1 MNYKSVLNE
10 KVKEISADKDFLFT
24 VSKLVKTDEEAKSI
38 LDYIE
43 QNNEDLFENV
53 LSLVFEICE
62 NRKKYKS

>member
-10 KVKEISADKDFLFT
+10 KVKEISTDKDFLFT
-24 VSKLVKTDEEAKSI
+24 VSKLVKTDEEAKLI

-43 QNNEDLFENV
+43 QNKEDLFENV

>member
-10 KVKEISADKDFLFT
+10 KVKEISTDKDFLFT

-62 NRKKYKS
+62 SRKKYKS

>member
-10 KVKEISADKDFLFT
+10 KVKKISTDKDFLFT

-62 NRKKYKS
+62 NRKKNKS

>member
-10 KVKEISADKDFLFT
+10 KVKEISTDKDFLFT

-38 LDYIE
+38 LNYIE

>member
-10 KVKEISADKDFLFT
+10 KVKEISTDKDFLFT
-24 VSKLVKTDEEAKSI
+24 VSKLIKTDEEAKSI

-62 NRKKYKS
+62 SRKKYKS

>member
-1 MNYKSVLNE
+1 MNYKTVLNE
-10 KVKEISADKDFLFT
+10 KVKEISTDKDFLFT

>member
-1 MNYKSVLNE
+1 MNYKTVLNE
-10 KVKEISADKDFLFT
+10 KVKKISTDKDFLFT

>member
-10 KVKEISADKDFLFT
+10 KVKEISTDKDFLFT
-24 VSKLVKTDEEAKSI
+24 VSKLIKTDEEAKSI

-53 LSLVFEICE
+53 LSIVFEICE
-62 NRKKYKS
+62 SRKKYKS

>member
-10 KVKEISADKDFLFT
+10 KVKEISTDKDFLFT
-24 VSKLVKTDEEAKSI
+24 ISKLVKTNEEAKTI

>member
-1 MNYKSVLNE
+1 MNYKSILNE
-10 KVKEISADKDFLFT
+10 KVKEISTDKDFLFT
-24 VSKLVKTDEEAKSI
+24 VSKLVKTDEEAKLI

-43 QNNEDLFENV
+43 HNNEDLFENV

>member
-10 KVKEISADKDFLFT
+10 KVKEISTDKDFLFT
-24 VSKLVKTDEEAKSI
+24 ASKLIKTDEEAKSI

>member
-10 KVKEISADKDFLFT
+10 KVKKISTDKDFLFT
-24 VSKLVKTDEEAKSI
+24 VSKLVNTDEEAKSI

>member
-10 KVKEISADKDFLFT
+10 KVKEISTDKDFLFT
-24 VSKLVKTDEEAKSI
+24 VSKLVKTDKEAKLI

-43 QNNEDLFENV
+43 QNNENLFENV

>member
-10 KVKEISADKDFLFT
+10 KVKEISTDKDFLFT
-24 VSKLVKTDEEAKSI
+24 VSKLIKTDEEAKSI

>member
-1 MNYKSVLNE
+1 MNYKSILNE
-10 KVKEISADKDFLFT
+10 KVKEISTDKDFLFT

-43 QNNEDLFENV
+43 HNNEDLFENV

>member
-10 KVKEISADKDFLFT
+10 KVKEISTDKDFLFT
-24 VSKLVKTDEEAKSI
+24 VSKLIKTDEEAKSI
-38 LDYIE
+38 LDYME

-62 NRKKYKS
+62 SRKKYKS

>member
-10 KVKEISADKDFLFT
+10 KVKEISTDKDFLFT

>member
-10 KVKEISADKDFLFT
+10 KVKEISTDKDFLFT
-24 VSKLVKTDEEAKSI
+24 VSKLIKTNEEAKSI

>member
-10 KVKEISADKDFLFT
+10 KVKEISTDKDFLFT
-24 VSKLVKTDEEAKSI
+24 VSKLVKIDEEAKSI

>member
-10 KVKEISADKDFLFT
+10 KVKEISTDKDFLFT

-53 LSLVFEICE
+53 LSLVFEIYE
-62 NRKKYKS
+62 SRKKYKS